1 MSVRDKGVA
10 AMEAWLAV
18 VEDIINEL
26 EAKPEPAQ
34 PKPITDEEAAWRLR
48 AAVWVANG
56 WVSPCPPFHEWETAE
71 QQYWLAVVAEAK
83 AIYQQP
89 TAVAEEVTRLK
100 AELAE
105 SRRVED
111 CAVRECDAM
120 EQRVFELVEELRRS
134 EKAHSFALRRNQEKD
149 KQIGEWEGKITDLTE
164 ERDQWKAKRE
174 RSESNYHIVEAHRS
188 KLMHKVG
195 DLEMAVEKAAADR
208 DQWKSRAEAAE
219 ARLAPRPVDREELAK
234 VVHRLVQQHYG
245 LSLPWHSDARS
256 RKACGDIADAAIE
269 YLLSRMSEPV
279 GDWEMEYCLL
289 CDDYKELIADN
300 HRLRARL
307 EGQGQHV
314 EIDDLVNA
322 AYQVASG
329 HYETGS
335 PEELEASRRAVS
347 EVARLLGCEVHG
359 GKVFAIGA
367 APTPT
372 DEELAWEIRNAYTL
386 NGPWLREPPPPFD
399 EWDGLNKIG
408 YFAAA
413 RAARRVLCGGKEGE

>member
-1 MSVRDKGVA
+1 MSGLRDRVI
-10 AMEAWLAV
+10 AV
-18 VEDIINEL
+18 VAEALDEL
-26 EAKPEPAQ
+26 GLDVEQ
-34 PKPITDEEAAWRLR
+34 PKPITDEEVAWRLR

-120 EQRVFELVEELRRS
+120 EQRVFELVEE
-134 EKAHSFALRRNQEKD
+134 
-149 KQIGEWEGKITDLTE
+149 
-164 ERDQWKAKRE
+164 RDQWKAKRE

-234 VVHRLVQQHYG
+234 VVHWLVQQHYG

-279 GDWEMEYCLL
+279 GDWEMEYRLL
-289 CDDYKELIADN
+289 SDDYKELIADN

-372 DEELAWEIRNAYTL
+372 PTDEELAWEIRNAYTL
-386 NGPWLREPPPPFD
+386 NGPWLREPPPPFG
-399 EWDGLNKIG
+399 EWDELNKIG
-408 YFAAA
+408 YLAAA